1 MAGRD
6 RMRFFGRGARVS
18 GAGGLRKS
26 FRRLGWA
33 GLAAM
38 CRGGV
43 GLRQR
48 RHHCESARLG
58 RWRRAAQCLPCWGL
72 GVKAGWPWG

>member
-6 RMRFFGRGARVS
+6 RMRFFGRGARISRAVR
-18 GAGGLRKS
+18 LRKA

-38 CRGGV
+38 CRGGA
-43 GLRQR
+43 GMRPLRHR
-48 RHHCESARLG
+48 RGGTRLG
-58 RWRRAAQCLPCWGL
+58 RWRRSAQCLPCWGL